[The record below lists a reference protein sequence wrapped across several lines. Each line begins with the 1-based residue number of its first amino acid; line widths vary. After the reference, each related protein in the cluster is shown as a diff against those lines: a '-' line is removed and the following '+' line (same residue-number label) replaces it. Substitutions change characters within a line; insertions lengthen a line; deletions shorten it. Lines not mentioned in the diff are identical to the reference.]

1 MSYLTVLK
9 NVFANLCRGGA
20 VALVT
25 LLLPPF
31 LTKIL
36 AKDAYGTWLLIL
48 QLSTY
53 VSFLDFGIQTAV
65 GRFVAHCNELGD
77 THRRDRL
84 ISTSL
89 AILTGAALLGTL
101 GMTILAWQLPELF
114 PEMPAALHHDAQL
127 ALAIVGISLSVSL
140 PFTVFGA
147 IFAGIQRYDVPAWII
162 GISKLIGGIGVVLV
176 ARSSHSIVMMAVVMG
191 LANLGTGLGQFIAYK
206 KLAGSMQISIRLLS
220 QKAATD
226 IFKYC
231 FALAIWSVGIM
242 LVSGLDTAI
251 VGYYDYKSVA
261 YYTLAASLTSF
272 VIGVQNSI
280 LTLILPN
287 AAAIGARGDRAGLGK
302 LLLAT
307 TRYAT
312 IVLILTSLPL
322 ILGAHWILMAW
333 VGASYAVHTTFLLQL
348 LVVANFIRQLG
359 SPYAITAIA
368 VGEQQAI
375 VLSPLIEGA
384 INLTV
389 SVILT
394 SQIGVV
400 GVAIGTIVG
409 SIVSVGLHLFYNL
422 PRTKSIQIEH
432 LSLPIA
438 AIARP
443 LIAILPG
450 VLYLAVVDTRSTIY
464 PQLPELAAVGSVLCL
479 TVGLLY
485 MFAISDPEKIQ
496 LNSSLRRRFTRS
508 DP

>member
-1 MSYLTVLK
+1 MSYLTVMK

-77 THRRDRL
+77 TNRRDRL
-84 ISTSL
+84 ISTSI

-101 GMTILAWQLPELF
+101 GMTILAWQLPALF

-162 GISKLIGGIGVVLV
+162 GVSKLMGGIGVVLV
-176 ARSSHSIVMMAVVMG
+176 AESSHSIVMMAIVMG
-191 LANLGTGLGQFIAYK
+191 IANLGTGLGQFIAYK

-220 QKAATD
+220 PQAATD

-242 LVSGLDTAI
+242 LVTGLDTAI

-322 ILGAHWILMAW
+322 ILGAQWILIGW
-333 VGASYAVHTTFLLQL
+333 VGMDYAINTTLLLQL

-368 VGEQQAI
+368 IGEQQAI

-384 INLTV
+384 INLTISLIV
-389 SVILT
+389 T
-394 SQIGVV
+394 SQIGVI

-432 LSLPIA
+432 RSLPIA

-450 VLYLAVVDTRSTIY
+450 VLYLSVFDARSTSY

-485 MFAISDPEKIQ
+485 IFAISDAEKVQ
-496 LNSSLRRRFTRS
+496 LSSSLRRRFSRS
-508 DP
+508 NP